1 MCKVGQ
7 GFKFATFM
15 ADVEGL
21 IAAKDIFKEVVCHFP
36 VGIFLA
42 RRIPECLDCCKLRWI
57 EFCSQLM
64 SSLYL
69 NRMLITHVEPLLHVE
84 QHQLSSVW

>member
-36 VGIFLA
+36 VSIFLA
-42 RRIPECLDCCKLRWI
+42 RQIPQCLNYCRLR
-57 EFCSQLM
+57 
-64 SSLYL
+64 
-69 NRMLITHVEPLLHVE
+69 
-84 QHQLSSVW
+84 